1 MKGLIHKLSDDLIN
15 KIAAGEV
22 IQRPSSVLKELIEN
36 SIDANAKNINVIVK
50 DFGKSLI
57 EISDDGDAH
66 HEIHD
71 LYDFCKASIYLPSY
85 ELQCN

>member
-1 MKGLIHKLSDDLIN
+1 MQFFLVYFRN
-15 KIAAGEV
+15 E
-22 IQRPSSVLKELIEN
+22 
-36 SIDANAKNINVIVK
+36 K
-50 DFGKSLI
+50 DFRNGSDRYYLNLSLSNN
-57 EISDDGDAH
+57 ISDDGDAH